1 MTDAGPSRSEG
12 EDEQAGRDQEAGSTS
27 EEVTE
32 RTGTVE
38 PSDADGTADADA
50 LSDEELRRQVEEKYD
65 FDDFGPAEMAEMS
78 YEEWDAAFDPE
89 TWIVGEELLDRVEQD
104 LNAQIAN
111 RDVFAVIERVAY
123 EGEEVLLAYSDEGY
137 AMVFPDGSIDGFGT
151 VLRDVK
157 PTVALC
163 SMDEYEPTEP
173 PAEAVLPHPD
183 EIPEGSGQLGNNMLQ
198 IVAGTL
204 LVAALGLVAGAFF
217 ATSGSGDA
225 LARGIMIVMAMVFAL
240 AGFALFLTVA
250 NARLSDRFRAEEYR
264 NRLRAIG
271 LEDGERPSFL
281 PVEPDGDPRD
291 SVGVDDTADS
301 ES

>member
-12 EDEQAGRDQEAGSTS
+12 EDERADGTDAAGSTTADA
-27 EEVTE
+27 TE
-32 RTGTVE
+32 STDAVE
-38 PSDADGTADADA
+38 PSEAAETEQ

-78 YEEWDAAFDPE
+78 YEEWDAVFDPE

-104 LNAQIAN
+104 LNAQIAS
-111 RDVFAVIERVAY
+111 RDVFAVIERVTY
-123 EGEEVLLAYSDEGY
+123 EGEKTLLAYSDEGY
-137 AMVFPDGSIDGFGT
+137 AMVFPDGSVDGFGT

-163 SMDEYEPTEP
+163 SMDEYEPAEA

-198 IVAGTL
+198 IVAASL

-217 ATSGSGDA
+217 ATGGAGDD

-240 AGFALFLTVA
+240 AGVALFLTVA

-264 NRLRAIG
+264 DRLRAIG

-281 PVEPDGDPRD
+281 PIEPEGDPRD
-291 SVGVDDTADS
+291 SVGVGDTPDS

>member
-12 EDEQAGRDQEAGSTS
+12 EDERAGQ
-27 EEVTE
+27 
-32 RTGTVE
+32 
-38 PSDADGTADADA
+38 GTAEPDDAVEDA
-50 LSDEELRRQVEEKYD
+50 ETEYVSDEELRRQVEETYD

-78 YEEWDAAFDPE
+78 YEEWDAVFDPE

-104 LNAQIAN
+104 LDAQIAN

-163 SMDEYEPTEP
+163 SMDEYDPAEP

-183 EIPEGSGQLGNNMLQ
+183 EIPEGTGQLGNNMLQ
-198 IVAGTL
+198 IVAGSL

-217 ATSGSGDA
+217 ATGGSGGD

-240 AGFALFLTVA
+240 AGVALFLTVA

-264 NRLRAIG
+264 NRLRAVG

-281 PVEPDGDPRD
+281 PVDPGGDPRD
-291 SVGVDDTADS
+291 SVGSDDTADS

>member
-12 EDEQAGRDQEAGSTS
+12 EDEQADRNEAAGSTPA
-27 EEVTE
+27 EATE
-32 RTGTVE
+32 STDAVE
-38 PSDADGTADADA
+38 PSETEQ

-104 LNAQIAN
+104 LNAQIAS
-111 RDVFAVIERVAY
+111 RDVFAVIERVTY

-198 IVAGTL
+198 VVATTL
-204 LVAALGLVAGAFF
+204 LLGALGLVAGAFL
-217 ATSGSGDA
+217 ATGNAGDD
-225 LARGIMIVMAMVFAL
+225 LARGIMIVMAMVFAI
-240 AGFALFLTVA
+240 AGVALFLTVA

-264 NRLRAIG
+264 DRLRAIG

-281 PVEPDGDPRD
+281 PVEPEGDPRE
-291 SVGVDDTADS
+291 SVGVSDTPDS